1 VEVVVVVVDLARQY
15 KVLLDR
21 AYLDKVILEVL
32 HTITACHQDTEQV
45 VVQVKQLAPLEKIV
59 EPVVVEV

>member
-1 VEVVVVVVDLARQY
+1 VVEVEVALEILH

-32 HTITACHQDTEQV
+32 HTITACHQDTVQV
-45 VVQVKQLAPLEKIV
+45 AAQVKQPVLPEKIV